1 MTPVFAYI
9 RVSTAR
15 QGVRGSS
22 LQEQQSAISAYA
34 ARHGLEIRE
43 WFEERET
50 AAKRGRPVFNR
61 MLELLARKCVSG
73 VVIHKID
80 RSARNLKDWADLV
93 ELIDRG
99 VGVHVAHESLDLN
112 SRGGRLTADLEA
124 VIAADFSRNQAQEI
138 RKGIQGRLKQGLY
151 PLPAPIGYTD
161 QGRGMPKLPHPIMGP
176 LVRRV
181 FELYA
186 TGGYNLR
193 QIGQEAYRFGL
204 RNRNG
209 GRVTRNGFSKL
220 LNNEFYTGIICIRR
234 TGERFQGVHEPLITT
249 ALFQQVQAIL
259 RGRKANVPFKYD
271 YAYRKTIACATCG
284 YRLIGERQKGHVYY
298 RCHTRSCPLTCIRE
312 TSIDAQVAEALTR
325 AQLPPEDYR
334 ELAREFEHMLGD
346 RQSRID
352 QEREGMQLR
361 LRQIDA
367 KLERLTD
374 AFVDRLIEGPLYV
387 DRKAR
392 LLRERAELAEALHHT
407 GSAEDPF
414 ALKMSRYLELLSR
427 LTESQKLVGIEERR
441 DLLKSA
447 TLNLRADQKELLADW
462 KNSFLPV
469 LELRKLKN
477 SIPQR
482 DTDRTLLSSE
492 VPEQRPHVPTS
503 TKQVAQAIYANLMS
517 APDV

>member
-22 LQEQQSAISAYA
+22 LQEQQSAISDYA

-80 RSARNLKDWADLV
+80 RSARNLRDWADLG
-93 ELIDRG
+93 ELIDLG
-99 VGVHVAHESLDLN
+99 VGVHFAHESLDLN
-112 SRGGRLTADLEA
+112 TRGGRLTADVQA
-124 VIAADFSRNQAQEI
+124 IIAADFIRNHRQEV
-138 RKGIQGRLKQGLY
+138 RKGVQGRLKQGLY

-161 QGRGMPKLPHPIMGP
+161 QGRGMPKLPDPIMGS

-186 TGGYNLR
+186 TGNYSLR

-234 TGERFQGVHEPLITT
+234 TGERFQGVHEPLITMV
-249 ALFQQVQAIL
+249 LFQQVQAIL
-259 RGRKANVPFKYD
+259 RGRKAQIPFKHD
-271 YAYRKTIACATCG
+271 YLYRKSIACAACG

-298 RCHTRSCPLTCIRE
+298 RCHTRSCPPTCIRE
-312 TSIDAQVAEALTR
+312 TSIDAQVAEALTH
-325 AQLPPEDYR
+325 AQLPPEDYQ

-352 QEREGMQLR
+352 QERQGMQLR
-361 LRQIDA
+361 LSQIDA

-374 AFVDRLIEGPLYV
+374 AFVDQLIDGPLYV

-392 LLRERAELAEALHHT
+392 LLRERVELAEALHHT
-407 GSAEDPF
+407 GTAEDPF
-414 ALKMSRYLELLSR
+414 VLKISRYLELLSE

-447 TLNLRADQKELLADW
+447 TSNLRADQKKLLADW
-462 KNSFLPV
+462 RNSFLPV

-482 DTDRTLLSSE
+482 DTDRTISPLKISQ
-492 VPEQRPHVPTS
+492 QRPHVPTS
-503 TKQVAQAIYANLMS
+503 TQEIAQQILKELTLNF
-517 APDV
+517 